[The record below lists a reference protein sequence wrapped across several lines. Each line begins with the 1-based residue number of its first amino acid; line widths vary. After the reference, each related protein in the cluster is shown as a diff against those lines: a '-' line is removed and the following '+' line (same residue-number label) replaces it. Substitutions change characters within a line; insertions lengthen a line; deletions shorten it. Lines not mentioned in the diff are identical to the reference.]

1 MKSIC
6 VFCGSSHGAQPAYT
20 VAARALASTMVKNDI
35 ELVYGGGNVGLMGV
49 IGDTV
54 MQSGGK
60 VTGVIPKPLM
70 EKEVGHEGLTNLHV
84 VADMHERKALMASLS
99 EGFIALPG
107 GWGTLEELFE
117 VMTWLQL
124 GFHEK
129 PCAVYNVNNYFDS
142 LLAFL
147 GNATEQGFVKRLHHD
162 MLIHGDEPEALLQ
175 RMSDFTPPDTK
186 KWIGFG
192 E

>member
-6 VFCGSSHGAQPAYT
+6 VFCGSSHGSEPAYT
-20 VAARALASTMVKNDI
+20 IAAQALAESIVKNDL

-49 IGDTV
+49 IADTV
-54 MQSGGK
+54 LQQGGR
-60 VTGVIPKPLM
+60 VTGVIPKALM
-70 EKEVGHEGLTNLHV
+70 EKEVGHEGLTNLHI
-84 VADMHERKALMASLS
+84 VADMHERKAMMAELS
-99 EGFIALPG
+99 EGFVALPG

-124 GFHEK
+124 GFHTK
-129 PCAVYNVNNYFDS
+129 PCAVLNVNGYFDA

-147 GNATEQGFVKRLHHD
+147 ANASQQGFVKPLHHD
-162 MLIHGDEPEALLQ
+162 MLIAGDEPDQLLQ
-175 RMSDFTPPDTK
+175 RMSGFKPPTTK

>member
-6 VFCGSSHGAQPAYT
+6 VFCGSSHGAEPAYT
-20 VAARALASTMVKNDI
+20 VAAEALAAAMVENNL

-49 IGDTV
+49 IADTV
-54 MQSGGK
+54 MQQGGK
-60 VTGVIPKPLM
+60 VTGVIPKALM
-70 EKEVGHEGLTNLHV
+70 EKEVGHEGLSNLHI

-99 EGFIALPG
+99 DGFIALPG

-147 GNATEQGFVKRLHHD
+147 ANATEQGFVKQLHHD
-162 MLIHGDEPEALLQ
+162 MLIAGDEPAGLLQ
-175 RMSDFTPPDTK
+175 RMSGFTPPETK

>member
-6 VFCGSSHGAQPAYT
+6 VFCGSSHGSEPAYT
-20 VAARALASTMVKNDI
+20 IAAQALAESIVKNDL

-49 IGDTV
+49 IADTV
-54 MQSGGK
+54 LQQGGR
-60 VTGVIPKPLM
+60 VTGVIPKALM
-70 EKEVGHEGLTNLHV
+70 EKEVGHEGLTNLHI
-84 VADMHERKALMASLS
+84 VADMHERKAMMAELS
-99 EGFIALPG
+99 EGFVALPG

-124 GFHEK
+124 GFHAK
-129 PCAVYNVNNYFDS
+129 PCAVLNVNGYFDA

-147 GNATEQGFVKRLHHD
+147 ANASQQGFVKPLHHD
-162 MLIHGDEPEALLQ
+162 MLIAGDEPDQLLQ
-175 RMSDFTPPDTK
+175 RMSGFKPPTTK